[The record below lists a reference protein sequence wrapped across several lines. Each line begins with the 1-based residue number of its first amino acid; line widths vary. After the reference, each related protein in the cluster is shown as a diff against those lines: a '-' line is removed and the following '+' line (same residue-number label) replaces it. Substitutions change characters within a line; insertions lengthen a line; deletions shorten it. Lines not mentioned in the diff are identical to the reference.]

1 MCPEHLSGEAFWRH
15 PDQMTHLA
23 PLNAKKKRLYSEFPS
38 DVWAPHLISKANP
51 RHSPEAP
58 HLCHLYPGSCTFGH
72 NPQLMTSGEGWTVD
86 RPVNR
91 ELRLVAQLFLHHRFQ
106 CSACMTADPAP
117 ACPLITPSSY
127 HLWTRPRDTWTPWLV
142 AFRATNPRFPSGFFI
157 QCLNR
162 LTSLN
167 WIIDWDTACSSR

>member
-1 MCPEHLSGEAFWRH
+1 MANRNGSTPSFLRMSELLTLF
-15 PDQMTHLA
+15 L
-23 PLNAKKKRLYSEFPS
+23 RLTP
-38 DVWAPHLISKANP
+38 ATLRRHLICA
-51 RHSPEAP
+51 A
-58 HLCHLYPGSCTFGH
+58 YIPGSCTFGH
-72 NPQLMTSGEGWTVD
+72 NPQLMTRGEGWTVD
-86 RPVNR
+86 RPVNW
-91 ELRLVAQLFLHHRFQ
+91 ELRLVAQLFLHHRFR

-117 ACPLITPSSY
+117 ACPLITPFSR

-142 AFRATNPRFPSGFFI
+142 AFRATNPRFPSGGFM